1 MVTDSNV
8 WQMAA
13 NRAIE
18 SDMCHVRRLCA
29 VALVSLAPVACISLT
44 SGPVQGLPG
53 ATPMKPGAA
62 TLPMFGVVPVILD
75 SEGNELTETES
86 AGYLA
91 IKKSWPG
98 QMRTIYGDHDRFES
112 TYFTLLNAENRLIC
126 DRFYITGDGCR
137 RDKDGY
143 YWLTGRVD
151 DVINVS
157 GHRIGTAEIESKL
170 DEHPLCAGMYA
181 CMCGNR
187 EHAWQACLCAEYMYA
202 CMRVRMYACME
213 TEIKHDEH
221 RMSPLLFMRIHIY
234 MHGTRVFMHVRRYTA
249 NLTSIPGAQKLPSL
263 VIHTRSK
270 ARPSMRMLF

>member
-1 MVTDSNV
+1 
-8 WQMAA
+8 MADEDT
-13 NRAIE
+13 NTAID
-18 SDMCHVRRLCA
+18 SDMWHIRRLCA
-29 VALVSLAPVACISLT
+29 AARVSLARMAYVSLT

-181 CMCGNR
+181 CMRVCMHACMCGNGQ
-187 EHAWQACLCAEYMYA
+187 HARRACLCAEYMH
-202 CMRVRMYACME
+202 ACME
-213 TEIKHDEH
+213 TEIKCGEH
-221 RMSPLLFMRIHIY
+221 RMSPLLFISMHTY
-234 MHGTRVFMHVRRYTA
+234 MHGTHVCMHVRRYRA
-249 NLTSIPGAQKLPSL
+249 NLTSIP
-263 VIHTRSK
+263 
-270 ARPSMRMLF
+270 